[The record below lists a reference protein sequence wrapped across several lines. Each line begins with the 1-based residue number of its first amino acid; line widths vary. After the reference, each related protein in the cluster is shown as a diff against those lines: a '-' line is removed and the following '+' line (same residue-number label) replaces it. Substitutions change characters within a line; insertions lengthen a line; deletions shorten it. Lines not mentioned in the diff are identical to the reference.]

1 MRSAAYDR
9 KGMTLMSENRNDLKN
24 QGENS
29 SGAEIV
35 GFKRAVPIILF
46 AVAAFVELCFITQ
59 NTGVLGRFIG
69 TALLGLFSY
78 AAYAIPL
85 LLFVHALFYYRDVG
99 NKCVLSRAVFSV
111 IAILAFSAFAYTLS
125 SFGEETVFSASEFYK
140 NGTECIG
147 GGFIGSSLSFLL
159 MKVFGS
165 VGMIIIAVTVFALY
179 VSFFFAKSK
188 RASGKFLYFLLS
200 LIVSAIALVEKGIKK
215 VIGALKSI
223 KTKKEEEIRRSK
235 DEELFA
241 DSFFEVD
248 NGMQELNIPKLGIKE
263 TRTNEL
269 LEANPTLHDRVYHKS
284 EVEESEYVSKTAEEP
299 IFSEPNDQP
308 QRKKIIDFSYGAT
321 GASLRESEESR
332 TAKEE
337 DYIVIEEH
345 PSDARTDEK
354 SANRLYRLDENATDV
369 FTKDFNPYDFAM
381 NERLASKASTVSS
394 SKIGQD
400 RRGITEIEEPIT
412 RRSIDDI
419 TEEEIENAR
428 RLYDIQM
435 KREAAV
441 ADFERKKK
449 EALERMRHQATPV
462 TNSTE
467 QTGEQKR
474 VEFNVFYDGAKTR
487 ETESVYH
494 TTYEKSEPSMKAEG
508 YDSLLCK
515 KEDIESVGQS
525 YTEPAYTEPSVT
537 AAEQM
542 QKADFAL
549 TADTPNAEEEAA
561 FGGSE
566 DGEYDAPKEATGE
579 GEVNEYAFG
588 EAAEDSAVGE
598 AVEVTEESSIFAPI
612 SDAEVNAADFKSDL
626 FTPFSQVTE
635 ATDGTTESDG
645 AFLRT
650 ERSMIN
656 PIFDADEEEDLDE
669 EEIAEDFAQAD
680 EEESAPAPEII
691 PPAERN
697 PEVAAMRAAFP
708 FLDEIPAQE
717 PIEDDRE
724 EEEPPFVPT
733 PSPKVQAP
741 EKKPEPK
748 KEEKPKPDFSS
759 YEAPPIDI
767 LTRGEKSTESSEE
780 EIQENAN
787 RLIETLA
794 SFNVT
799 VSIKGVDR
807 GPRITRYE
815 VVPGPGVKVTQV
827 TNLENDIKLNLAAE
841 GMRIKAPIP
850 GKAAIGIEIPNKKSE
865 IVRLRDLIETEEYQT
880 AQSKTFFC
888 VGKDV
893 AGYPVFNDIEKMPH
907 MLVAGATGMGKSVF
921 INSLMISLLY
931 KARPD
936 EVRFIMIDPKKLEFN
951 MYNGIPHLLV
961 PVVTEAKQAAGALM
975 WAVEQM
981 EKRYELMGSINVRNI
996 TGYNEKVKKNP
1007 ELGEPLTRIIIVI
1020 DEFADLMLQVKNP
1033 VENLVMSIAQKARA
1047 AGIHLII
1054 GTQRPSVNVLTGVI
1068 KANIPSRFT
1077 CKVVSNVDS
1086 RTIIEQAGAEKL
1098 LSRGDMLYMIP
1109 GMSEPERVQS
1119 AYVSDSEVEEIMD
1132 FLKSHSNGANYDND
1146 VLEEINRQAAKC
1158 SKDGDGDDR
1167 DDRGGSESGEGYL
1180 NDRQFLDAVEVA
1192 VNTGKISTSLLQR
1205 KMSIGFGKA
1214 AKFIDI
1220 MEDLGVVSGPNGQKP
1235 RDVLLSPDEWHEKL
1249 ARTELD

>member
-1 MRSAAYDR
+1 
-9 KGMTLMSENRNDLKN
+9 MSENRNDSKK
-24 QGENS
+24 QGEMNNDN
-29 SGAEIV
+29 EIV

-46 AVAAFVELCFITQ
+46 AIAAFIELCFITQ

-85 LLFVHALFYYRDVG
+85 LLFIHALFYYRDVG
-99 NKCVLSRAVFSV
+99 NKCVLSRTVFSV

-125 SFGEETVFSASEFYK
+125 SFGEEAVFNAGEFYR
-140 NGTECIG
+140 NGIERVG
-147 GGFIGSSLSFLL
+147 GGFIGSSISFLL
-159 MKVFGS
+159 MKIFGS

-200 LIVSAIALVEKGIKK
+200 LIVSAIAFVEKGIKR
-215 VIGALKSI
+215 IINALKSI
-223 KTKKEEEIRRSK
+223 KTKKEEEIRRSR

-248 NGMQELNIPKLGIKE
+248 NGMKELNIPKLGIKE

-284 EVEESEYVSKTAEEP
+284 EVEGTEYETKAQEEP
-299 IFSEPNDQP
+299 FFSEENDQP
-308 QRKKIIDFSYGAT
+308 QKKKILDFSYGTTA
-321 GASLRESEESR
+321 APLRQGVEHRIE
-332 TAKEE
+332 KKP
-337 DYIVIEEH
+337 DYIVSDEQA
-345 PSDARTDEK
+345 PSGRADEK
-354 SANRLYRLDENATDV
+354 TANRLYRLDENAIDV

-381 NERLASKASTVSS
+381 NEKLATKASSAIS
-394 SKIGQD
+394 NKSEQHG
-400 RRGITEIEEPIT
+400 RGITEIEEPIT

-428 RLYDIQM
+428 KLYDIQM

-441 ADFERKKK
+441 ADFERKKR

-462 TNSTE
+462 TNSAE
-467 QTGEQKR
+467 QTGEQKK
-474 VEFNVFYDGAKTR
+474 VEFNVSYTEPKAKEA
-487 ETESVYH
+487 ETVYH
-494 TTYEKSEPSMKAEG
+494 TTYEKSELTYKESAEG
-508 YDSLLCK
+508 IEQASSPSA
-515 KEDIESVGQS
+515 DIV
-525 YTEPAYTEPSVT
+525 
-537 AAEQM
+537 
-542 QKADFAL
+542 
-549 TADTPNAEEEAA
+549 EEAESFVFNTDTEENINSPFDA
-561 FGGSE
+561 GITDAITYDE
-566 DGEYDAPKEATGE
+566 AEVENTDVPDLGEQE
-579 GEVNEYAFG
+579 NESDVSLA
-588 EAAEDSAVGE
+588 
-598 AVEVTEESSIFAPI
+598 ESSIFAPI
-612 SDAEVNAADFKSDL
+612 SDAKDAEQIKTDL
-626 FTPFSQVTE
+626 FTPFSQVTD
-635 ATDGTTESDG
+635 AVSDG
-645 AFLRT
+645 SDESGEAFLRT
-650 ERSMIN
+650 ERSMVN
-656 PIFDADEEEDLDE
+656 PIFDLDEEDDEDELTEDLAEADEEEY
-669 EEIAEDFAQAD
+669 
-680 EEESAPAPEII
+680 APTPEII
-691 PPAERN
+691 PMAERN

-708 FLDEIPAQE
+708 FLDEIPEEE
-717 PIEDDRE
+717 PVVAAEPE
-724 EEEPPFVPT
+724 KEEPPFVPT
-733 PSPKVQAP
+733 SAPKVQAT

-748 KEEKPKPDFSS
+748 KEKKPKPDFSS

-794 SFNVT
+794 SFNVIA
-799 VSIKGVDR
+799 SIKGVDR

-880 AQSKTFFC
+880 ATSKTFFC

-996 TGYNEKVKKNP
+996 GGYNEKVKNNP
-1007 ELGEPLTRIIIVI
+1007 ALGEPLTRIIIVI

-1158 SKDGDGDDR
+1158 SKDGDSDDR
-1167 DDRGGSESGEGYL
+1167 DSRDGSDSGEGYL